1 MRNSKG
7 INVGDIVM
15 ANDWDDNTNQQ
26 FEAVGIISAKYRKDG
41 AGNRWFYRIDWADGG
56 GMPEYATEFVE
67 GYRWKYNNYVRTQH
81 R

>member
-1 MRNSKG
+1 MQNSKG

-15 ANDWDDNTNQQ
+15 ANDWDDNTNQP
-26 FEAVGIISAKYRKDG
+26 FEAIGIISAKYRKDG

-56 GMPEYATEFVE
+56 GMAEYATEFVE
-67 GYRWKYNNYVRTQH
+67 GYRKKYRNYVRTQH